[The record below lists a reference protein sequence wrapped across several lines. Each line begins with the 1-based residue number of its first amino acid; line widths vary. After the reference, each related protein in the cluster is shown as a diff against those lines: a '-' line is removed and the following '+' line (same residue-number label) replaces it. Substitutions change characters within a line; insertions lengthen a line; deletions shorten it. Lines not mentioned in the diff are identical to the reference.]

1 MDIDQAQPDDREPT
15 TDAISAEVTQRFY
28 DELHQI
34 AQRIFAVE
42 RDGHTLQPTAVVNE
56 ACVRL
61 LSSSKLPDLP
71 REQRLALAGRV
82 LQQVLIDHARV
93 RRAQKRGGGAVQIE
107 LDDQTPSP
115 TDTVVDVDRLHQAL
129 ERLRSLHA
137 RQAEVVTMRV
147 FSGLS
152 MDQVAALLKVSKRT
166 AEDDWT
172 VARAWLRR
180 ELAKSFG
187 PDGA

>member
-1 MDIDQAQPDDREPT
+1 VNPHPPRSEGVPPADPSPS
-15 TDAISAEVTQRFY
+15 DALTQRFY
-28 DELHQI
+28 DELRGI
-34 AQRIFAVE
+34 AERIFAAE

-61 LSSSKLPDLP
+61 LTSSKLPDLP
-71 REQRLALAGRV
+71 REERLALAGRV
-82 LQQVLIDHARV
+82 LQQVLIDHARS
-93 RRAQKRGGGAVQIE
+93 RHAQKRGGGAVQIE
-107 LDDQTPSP
+107 LDDQTPSRA
-115 TDTVVDVDRLHQAL
+115 DTVVDVDRLHRAL
-129 ERLRSLHA
+129 ERLRTLSP

-152 MDQVAALLKVSKRT
+152 MEQVAGLLEVSKRT

-180 ELAKSFG
+180 ELAKSY
-187 PDGA
+187 GAGGA